1 LPPLFLHHVLGTFD
15 IRGQRLSCFLG
26 ERNHNPTVPK
36 DGKVIHLTIN
46 NGWNPAIWI
55 DPAELVLL
63 LTTNVSI
70 AREALCMYGV
80 DAV

>member
-1 LPPLFLHHVLGTFD
+1 
-15 IRGQRLSCFLG
+15 
-26 ERNHNPTVPK
+26 VPK

-55 DPAELVLL
+55 DPAELGLL

>member
-1 LPPLFLHHVLGTFD
+1 
-15 IRGQRLSCFLG
+15 
-26 ERNHNPTVPK
+26 VPK

-55 DPAELVLL
+55 DPAELMLL
-63 LTTNVSI
+63 LTTNASI
-70 AREALCMYGV
+70 AWEAVCTCGV